1 MSVQIGTN
9 IFDNP
14 TEITCSLYV
23 SNIFFEFT
31 MISKRYNETLQI
43 LNINVKLR
51 SVHFII
57 IVILSCKRNGI
68 SSRPDIYRVYEKV
81 GAKLILRVSEV
92 K

>member
-1 MSVQIGTN
+1 
-9 IFDNP
+9 
-14 TEITCSLYV
+14 
-23 SNIFFEFT
+23 

-43 LNINVKLR
+43 LNINVKLQ

-68 SSRPDIYRVYEKV
+68 SSHPDTYRVYERV
-81 GAKLILRVSEV
+81 GAKLILRVNEV